1 MNGSHVRDARIARC
15 EAWSSFTFFRQFV
28 MKFRFIWSGS
38 NADSEFGSA
47 VDRYLNRIK
56 HFFPIEVVEVAS
68 ERGRQSQSD
77 VAIMRAQSA
86 RLLAAIPDR
95 GYVVVLDE
103 RGQTFDSLKFAKWLE
118 RLTIDS
124 PHGVNFVVGGDVGF
138 DDSVRQ
144 RAGTLLALSP
154 MTLPHQFAR
163 VILLEQV
170 YRACTL
176 MRNIP
181 YHK

>member
-1 MNGSHVRDARIARC
+1 
-15 EAWSSFTFFRQFV
+15 
-28 MKFRFIWSGS
+28 MKFRFIWGGS
-38 NADSEFGSA
+38 HADAELGIA
-47 VDRYLNRIK
+47 AERYLARIK
-56 HFFPIEVVEVAS
+56 HFYPVEVLEVAP
-68 ERGRQSQSD
+68 ERGRQAQSD

-103 RGQTFDSLKFAKWLE
+103 RGQLFDSLKFAKWVE
-118 RLTIDS
+118 KLTIDS
-124 PHGVNFVVGGDVGF
+124 PYGVNFVVGGDVGF
-138 DDSVRQ
+138 DESVRK
-144 RAGTLLALSP
+144 RADKLLALSP

-176 MRNIP
+176 IRNIS

>member
-1 MNGSHVRDARIARC
+1 
-15 EAWSSFTFFRQFV
+15 
-28 MKFRFIWSGS
+28 MKFRFIWAGS
-38 NADSEFGSA
+38 HADAELAESA
-47 VDRYLNRIK
+47 ERYLNRIK
-56 HFFPIEVVEVAS
+56 HFFPIEVIEVPS
-68 ERGRQSQSD
+68 QRGRQGQND

-103 RGQTFDSLKFAKWLE
+103 RGQLFDSLKFASWVE

-124 PHGVNFVVGGDVGF
+124 PYGVSFVVGGDVGF
-138 DDSVRQ
+138 DETVRA
-144 RAGTLLALSP
+144 RADKLLALSP
-154 MTLPHQFAR
+154 MTLPHQLAR
-163 VILLEQV
+163 VILLEQI

-176 MRNIP
+176 MRNIS

>member
-1 MNGSHVRDARIARC
+1 
-15 EAWSSFTFFRQFV
+15 
-28 MKFRFIWSGS
+28 MKFRFIWAGS
-38 NADSEFGSA
+38 HSDVELAEA
-47 VDRYLNRIK
+47 AERYLNRIK
-56 HFFPIEVVEVAS
+56 HFFPVEVTEVAP
-68 ERGRQSQSD
+68 ERGRQARSD

-86 RLLAAIPDR
+86 RLMAAIPDR
-95 GYVVVLDE
+95 GYTVVLDE
-103 RGQTFDSLKFAKWLE
+103 RGQTLDSLKFAKWIE

-124 PHGVNFVVGGDVGF
+124 PHGVNFVIGGDVGF
-138 DDSVRQ
+138 DDTVRK
-144 RAGTLLALSP
+144 RADKLLALTP

>member
-1 MNGSHVRDARIARC
+1 
-15 EAWSSFTFFRQFV
+15 
-28 MKFRFIWSGS
+28 MKFRFIWTGSHADAELSG
-38 NADSEFGSA
+38 A
-47 VDRYLNRIK
+47 VSRYLERIR
-56 HFFPIEVVEVAS
+56 HFFPVEVVQVAP
-68 ERGRQSQSD
+68 ERGGQRSND

-95 GYVVVLDE
+95 GACVVLDE
-103 RGQTFDSLKFAKWLE
+103 RGQLFDSLKFAKWIE

-124 PHGVNFVVGGDVGF
+124 PYGVNFVVGGDAGF
-138 DDSVRQ
+138 DDTVRK
-144 RAGTLLALSP
+144 RADTLLSLTP

-163 VILLEQV
+163 VVLLEQL

-176 MRNIP
+176 MRNIS

>member
-1 MNGSHVRDARIARC
+1 
-15 EAWSSFTFFRQFV
+15 
-28 MKFRFIWSGS
+28 MKFRLIWGGS
-38 NADSEFGSA
+38 HADAELA
-47 VDRYLNRIK
+47 AAAERYLGRIR

-68 ERGRQSQSD
+68 ERGRQRQSD

-103 RGQTFDSLKFAKWLE
+103 RGQTMDSLKFAKWIE

-138 DDSVRQ
+138 DDSVRK
-144 RAGTLLALSP
+144 RADKLLALSP

-163 VILLEQV
+163 VILLEQI

-176 MRNIP
+176 MRNIS

>member
-1 MNGSHVRDARIARC
+1 
-15 EAWSSFTFFRQFV
+15 
-28 MKFRFIWSGS
+28 MKFRLIQGGS
-38 NADSEFGSA
+38 HPDAELA
-47 VDRYLNRIK
+47 ALAEKYLNRIK

-68 ERGRQSQSD
+68 ERGRQAQSD

-103 RGQTFDSLKFAKWLE
+103 RGQLLDSLKFAKWIE

-124 PHGVNFVVGGDVGF
+124 PHGVNFVIGGDVGF
-138 DDSVRQ
+138 DDSVRK
-144 RAGTLLALSP
+144 RADKLLALSP

-163 VILLEQV
+163 VILLEQL

-176 MRNIP
+176 MRNIS

>member
-1 MNGSHVRDARIARC
+1 
-15 EAWSSFTFFRQFV
+15 
-28 MKFRFIWSGS
+28 MKFRFIFGGS
-38 NADSEFGSA
+38 HTDAEFSEAAS
-47 VDRYLNRIK
+47 RYLDRIR
-56 HFFPIEVVEVAS
+56 HFFPLEVSEVAG
-68 ERGRQSQSD
+68 ERGRQSRSD

-103 RGQTFDSLKFAKWLE
+103 RGQTMDSLKFAKWIE

-124 PHGVNFVVGGDVGF
+124 PHGVAFVVGGDLGF
-138 DDSVRQ
+138 DESVRK
-144 RAGTLLALSP
+144 RADKLLALSP

-163 VILLEQV
+163 VILLEQI